1 VRTRELDVVKAIRL
15 HNEGR
20 SWHEIGVMLAAEIH
34 RRSAFQARSVTRAVR
49 NNDLGRVMSKPQP

>member
-20 SWHEIGVMLAAEIH
+20 SYREIGVILAAERQ
-34 RRSAFQARSVTRAVR
+34 RRSPFHAHSVSLAVR
-49 NNDLGRVMSKPQP
+49 AYDRRPEVKP